1 MCTPWH
7 LTAMCSKRGRK
18 FRKWGAKNFWDD
30 LCFVCVTMAK
40 IRHGNLSLVAICELL
55 DIPCEQVHFQQRS
68 AALQTLQAE
77 NRKCITASQIESRR
91 LTLLQFEG
99 AMAVN
104 AGVMWSWMF
113 LTDFMNANPQVNWHR
128 MEGPCKHNTLVC
140 CRFLNALDGLANIW

>member
-1 MCTPWH
+1 
-7 LTAMCSKRGRK
+7 
-18 FRKWGAKNFWDD
+18 
-30 LCFVCVTMAK
+30 MAK

-128 MEGPCKHNTLVC
+128 MEGPCKHNTFVC